1 MFDGAFSVW
10 HLLIVAIV
18 FVALFGYKRLP
29 DASKNLARSMR
40 IFKSEMKN
48 FHEEET
54 PANPA
59 TQQVPSLPAAPPA
72 ESATAAPAEP
82 VTVSPPAEPVPAADR
97 AQTS

>member
-1 MFDGAFSVW
+1 MFDGAFSIW
-10 HLLIVAIV
+10 HLLIVAVV

-29 DASKNLARSMR
+29 DASKNLARSLR

-48 FHEEET
+48 FNDDET

-59 TQQVPSLPAAPPA
+59 TQQVPSLPAPPA
-72 ESATAAPAEP
+72 AAPTATPPTE
-82 VTVSPPAEPVPAADR
+82 TVAADR

>member
-1 MFDGAFSVW
+1 MFDGAFSIW

-29 DASKNLARSMR
+29 DASKNLARSLR

-48 FHEEET
+48 FNDEET

-72 ESATAAPAEP
+72 APAS
-82 VTVSPPAEPVPAADR
+82 TTPPAEQVPTPDR

>member
-18 FVALFGYKRLP
+18 FVALFGYKKLP

-48 FHEEET
+48 FHEDET

-59 TQQVPSLPAAPPA
+59 TQEIPSLPAAPPA
-72 ESATAAPAEP
+72 P
-82 VTVSPPAEPVPAADR
+82 VTPPAPPAEHASSADR

>member
-1 MFDGAFSVW
+1 MGDGVFSVW

-29 DASKNLARSMR
+29 DASKNLARSLR
-40 IFKSEMKN
+40 IFKAEMKN
-48 FHEEET
+48 FNDDEA

-59 TQQVPSLPAAPPA
+59 TQQIPSLPAAPPA
-72 ESATAAPAEP
+72 AP
-82 VTVSPPAEPVPAADR
+82 VTTTPPAAEHVAAADR

>member
-29 DASKNLARSMR
+29 DASKNLARSLR

-48 FHEEET
+48 FHEDET
-54 PANPA
+54 PATPP
-59 TQQVPSLPAAPPA
+59 TQQL
-72 ESATAAPAEP
+72 TAAPVTPPATP
-82 VTVSPPAEPVPAADR
+82 VTPVPPTPTAEQVAAADR

>member
-18 FVALFGYKRLP
+18 FVALFGYKKLP

-48 FHEEET
+48 FHEDET

-59 TQQVPSLPAAPPA
+59 TQEIPSLPAAPPA
-72 ESATAAPAEP
+72 PAPATPAAPSAEHA
-82 VTVSPPAEPVPAADR
+82 SSADR

>member
-40 IFKSEMKN
+40 IFKTEMKN
-48 FHEEET
+48 FHEDET

-59 TQQVPSLPAAPPA
+59 TQQTPSLPAAPV
-72 ESATAAPAEP
+72 
-82 VTVSPPAEPVPAADR
+82 VTPETPTTPPPAAEQVATADR

>member
-18 FVALFGYKRLP
+18 FVALFGYKKLP

-48 FHEEET
+48 FHEDET

-59 TQQVPSLPAAPPA
+59 TQEIPSLPAAPPA
-72 ESATAAPAEP
+72 PAP
-82 VTVSPPAEPVPAADR
+82 VTPAAPPAEHASSADR

>member
-18 FVALFGYKRLP
+18 FVALFGYKKLP

-48 FHEEET
+48 FHEDET

-59 TQQVPSLPAAPPA
+59 TQEIPSLPAAPPA
-72 ESATAAPAEP
+72 PAP
-82 VTVSPPAEPVPAADR
+82 VTPAAPPAEHASSTDR

>member
-1 MFDGAFSVW
+1 MFDGAFSIW
-10 HLLIVAIV
+10 HLLIVAVV

-29 DASKNLARSMR
+29 DASKNLARSLR

-48 FHEEET
+48 FHEDET

-59 TQQVPSLPAAPPA
+59 TQQVPSLPAPPA
-72 ESATAAPAEP
+72 AAPTTTTPTEP
-82 VTVSPPAEPVPAADR
+82 VAADR